1 MGSGYQLSE
10 HYEDLFSISHQAEKE
25 SMSICTVLKRWL
37 EWSDPG
43 RMTVKNLELFE
54 RNTIPFC
61 NAKGIIDF
69 FRGPCTKEESTIA
82 PKMRECVQR
91 WMKLRLG

>member
-1 MGSGYQLSE
+1 MGSRYQLSE
-10 HYEDLFSISHQAEKE
+10 HYEDLFSISRQAEKG

-43 RMTVKNLELFE
+43 RMTVKNLEFFE
-54 RNTIPFC
+54 RNKILCC
-61 NAKGIIDF
+61 NAEGIIGF

-91 WMKLRLG
+91 WMNIGLG